1 MKILSLLLLLAAPAL
16 AQTPDATPPIVAAP
30 EVKAAQLSPSWDFA
44 PDFRLDQN
52 QIIWRTNSA
61 ADGIA
66 FFSATTNAA
75 GVMTGQ
81 TIRFVDSSG
90 QPLGSFFIAFDK
102 RGRAQKQQLLD
113 PGGMPTLGI
122 GNSLP
127 LVATTPEDGPM
138 SRQVFTFPGA
148 NGATVLTADYDARG
162 RRARDVLAK
171 DAKTLRTINYF
182 YDAKGL
188 SRIEDGASRLT
199 IERDV
204 RGKMRAMSIVENGLL
219 LRSATPLR
227 DEKNKVTGTRIE
239 DYSGG
244 VLQEVNEIYLEGGA
258 KDSRISQSFSD
269 TTTVENGQQTNKQT
283 FDYRI
288 DVGGT
293 KKPVKPAVE
302 VRKRTTY
309 RNATIATEEIYRD
322 GVLAQRSEF
331 NANGVVEKITD
342 FNADGSIA
350 AAIDTGKVPYVGAY
364 GGIIRR
370 SE

>member
-1 MKILSLLLLLAAPAL
+1 MKILPLLLLWAAPAL
-16 AQTPDATPPIVAAP
+16 AQTPDITAPLVAAP
-30 EVKAAQLSPSWDFA
+30 EVKAAQLSPTWEFA

-162 RRARDVLAK
+162 RRQRDVLTDNAG
-171 DAKTLRTINYF
+171 ATVRTINYV

-188 SRIEDGASRLT
+188 RRIEDGVSRLT
-199 IERDV
+199 IERDAN
-204 RGKMRAMSIVENGLL
+204 GKMRAMSIVKNGLL
-219 LRSATPLR
+219 TRSATPLR
-227 DEKNKVTGTRIE
+227 DEKNKVIGTRIE

-244 VLQEVNEIYLEGGA
+244 ILQEVNEITVEGGA
-258 KDSRISQSFSD
+258 KNSRTSQSFSD
-269 TTTVENGQQTNKQT
+269 TTTVENGRQTNKQT

-293 KKPVKPAVE
+293 KKPAKPAIE
-302 VRKRTTY
+302 VRKHTTY
-309 RNATIATEEIYRD
+309 RNATIATEEIYRA
-322 GVLAQRSEF
+322 GVLTQRSEF
-331 NANGVVEKITD
+331 NDNGVIEKLTN

-350 AAIDTGKVPYVGAY
+350 TSIDTNKIPYADGTQ
-364 GGIIRR
+364 GIIRR
-370 SE
+370 